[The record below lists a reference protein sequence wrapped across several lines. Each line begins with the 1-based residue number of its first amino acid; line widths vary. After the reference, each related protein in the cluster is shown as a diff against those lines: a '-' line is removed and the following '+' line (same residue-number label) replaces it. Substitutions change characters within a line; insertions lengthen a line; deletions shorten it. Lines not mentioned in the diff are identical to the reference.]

1 MKSGSCLALVSQ
13 PHPRKLPS
21 ASRGTA
27 AFCALT
33 VWLLGLFVA
42 SAPLHGALHQ
52 DAGHAGHTCA
62 ITLFREGIEDA
73 VGSAAI
79 IVTPA
84 LSPRGATAAL
94 TAVLVADADVRL
106 PPGCG
111 PPLC

>member
-1 MKSGSCLALVSQ
+1 MPQL
-13 PHPRKLPS
+13 RPS
-21 ASRGTA
+21 RAKFPPASRWTA
-27 AFCALT
+27 FFCALT
-33 VWLLGLFVA
+33 VWLLGHFVV
-42 SAPLHGALHQ
+42 SAQLHGALHQ
-52 DAGHAGHTCA
+52 DAGNASHICA

-84 LSPRGATAAL
+84 FFPVGETV
-94 TAVLVADADVRL
+94 AVTSVPVSDADVRL